1 MTNASSPAGE
11 HRTLK
16 KKGLRL
22 EPNGSRIDL
31 EGEHRTLKKKGLRQG
46 LFGGAPGVNV
56 STAP

>member
-1 MTNASSPAGE
+1 MLREGRE

-22 EPNGSRIDL
+22 PGR
-31 EGEHRTLKKKGLRQG
+31 GGL
-46 LFGGAPGVNV
+46 APRGV

>member
-1 MTNASSPAGE
+1 MVHPYRTRE

-22 EPNGSRIDL
+22 
-31 EGEHRTLKKKGLRQG
+31 
-46 LFGGAPGVNV
+46 APLDAGDGRHV